1 MTRTAGIPLVDLF
14 DLADRIND
22 ALPQDVQNFID
33 QFAAV
38 NHSVVRSDGA
48 VFHHGSLRAI
58 SDSIDLIPTEFNIG
72 IGKLSLPLLQT
83 GVPFQLAFP
92 RAAFTTTLEPAP
104 ATWRLDLSLSVFV
117 LTLEG
122 LEPALFVA
130 DAGATPRHLVRDP
143 NRDEVRITGAA
154 ILRIEKP
161 GAGAGVYYRFI
172 DQPDPLDPTATS
184 GAVAELAVSPPHFF
198 IGGSE
203 FGMSVGKLQFD
214 FSESYSPP
222 NVLERSQGPGWQ
234 GVAIQE
240 ATLYAPR
247 NLPGIGD
254 LSGGVKN
261 VLIGSPAGL
270 QGELEVQFGRTAL
283 DPAAF
288 QFEQVTSTGDQTL
301 SISGSGQSRT
311 VTIEAA
317 HGSDVIVRA
326 GFTTPAPPTDGSLPA
341 GALQDWLGR
350 WAWPDGTED
359 EGDATSGTVRHG
371 QRLTV
376 TPVELITVDSDTEE
390 FPHPEI
396 SFRFVA
402 AGTATDVNATI
413 GSESFDN
420 VTHLGGTAA
429 DIGTVQLAVASGATG
444 EFEWQIEGRAAIA
457 RGTTF
462 TPDVAG
468 LSGNQ
473 TITLRQKVDEDDER
487 LTRVRLLILDEGDL
501 LVGCEAGVFA
511 ATDDGTAL
519 DLSAVENTF
528 DLSDFHAEGQFVS
541 MLAQAT
547 LDASDPSRVTVPSDG
562 LAQVTIAAGP
572 PPVLL
577 RDRHVQILMDFDTD
591 NETRWGEHRP
601 AGVPGAGAF
610 SQSDLLAWANR
621 YPGADFVVIGRCGDL
636 GSASYNEVLAN
647 ERATRAEALL
657 TVLQSGQSG
666 TPVDAARVMIRGEQT
681 RFSGA
686 DAAGDTLEED
696 AEIAL
701 TPAEKSEAVLDSV
714 LEHGWLIKAE
724 QDRSGWPDQRV
735 PGDASEPIR
744 ERYRRVDVYAVGGTP
759 AAETALVTDE
769 STLGAELRRSLVPA
783 DGRDPAPIPAGSPA
797 IDYRVKLRI
806 VWDSPTVSE
815 LKDAIPTLAEAEFAW
830 TPQQAPLP
838 PINSSEVE
846 LSREVLTIFA
856 NWTHDARTGYTKAAL
871 GIKSEGDPDGLIST
885 DNKPLTAALAF
896 GPVLLS
902 GVDADTDVVEAGAR
916 VAALIAA
923 VGFAEIDLGGG
934 DTLIATGSKSALL
947 SAALETEM
955 RSISDPGPDM
965 QVRVV
970 TDYVCTLHINAGVLG
985 LKTVAGEPMK
995 LRYKKVGIEYDT
1007 SATGW
1012 ERFGLVYDTT
1022 SLEIEDPGRW
1032 EIDGVLGSLLRIV
1045 EVAVGRGSIW
1055 FEGRIAIAME
1065 IGVIEITEAIVRLTF
1080 HDGPDPLPDF
1090 ELRGLVI
1097 KADIP
1102 GTLEGEGRI
1111 RIEDGG
1117 ILRAAVDAN
1126 VIPLGLGA
1134 QAGLAVGKPPEID
1147 PSVFLELFL
1156 GVQFSTPLPLAQSGM
1171 AIYGFKGLFVMNGTR
1186 KLPNNPDP
1194 VGRELEWW
1202 QAPPGFKYEP
1212 EKDQYAIGVGV
1223 VVGTM
1228 PDVSFCVS
1236 CSGMVVVAF
1245 PDPEVIL
1252 GVDVKVIE
1260 VPDTTATDEGGA
1272 SGTITGLI
1280 VIDDEAVKLA
1290 VSAQYTIPK
1299 VLEIKIPFSGYF
1311 PYPSTPGDVYV
1322 RIGSDG
1328 QTAFGRY
1335 GEPVTLKLL
1344 PGTLDVRA
1352 WTYLMIEEGGLPAL
1366 GGDPRFSF
1374 DGFAVGFGAGWEIKW
1389 KAGPIKLEA
1398 SAKVLVGFGTA
1409 PLLIKGGVFVAGELD
1424 LVVVSIAAR
1433 GELILEAREDYIHL
1447 EGEFCGEVDALFFSI
1462 SGCVGVSFGSTPDL
1476 TAPKPESPVKGISL
1490 TDRRDR
1496 IMGKAI
1502 DGTPRGEPIF
1512 PPDDPGA
1519 GAAVDDNHTV
1529 WPDTAPV
1536 IHFAHYV
1543 ENAMGTSAQFTPGAT
1558 PSQPKWWG
1566 SSGLKYTYRLDS
1578 IVLRRRR
1585 DGLVVSGDDPL
1596 QSVWTSTPYRQ
1607 PDSSGAD
1614 GPVPSEHEG
1623 PNLKLLDWN
1632 PWAWVVNMDNGGEG
1646 QAGDPV
1652 ETVEDICD
1660 PKPAPRL
1667 ACVFGRDARRAGIS
1681 RVRMRQQTPAPGPYP
1696 SRFHV
1701 TGEPV
1706 VSLGANR
1713 MTGRPLQTLIEGA
1726 GGHLVA
1732 GGIVS
1737 LPFPANVGGETLRR
1751 GYRLPAAFLA
1761 RRQGLH
1767 RQTLPWEGLF
1777 DRRVTRPAVTL
1788 MICDFAGREDEKPPP
1803 DEEHCVDF
1811 RGVLPDRE
1819 LQRFDHRGVSMRPI
1833 SANDTLELMDSVDQ
1847 TTTPP
1852 TIGRDGSAEVRIPA
1866 NGIVI
1871 RLPRPCGRV
1880 EVHVMPLSRA
1890 KLKAEAFAPDGRR
1903 LSGDSAAGP
1912 EQTPLVLRLAGDGAA
1927 GVNTIHIFGGDGD
1940 AVVFKICCLDAPP
1953 EPPPDDSDCEDFR
1966 NLKPTEEMMSKLRHG
1981 DLDFAVV
1988 DEDTRLRITDQVDQR
2003 PARPRPGRDGGGEIG
2018 FPDQGVVISLRRPCL
2033 AVDVHVMRFGTSP
2046 VGGAAFDA
2054 RGQQLSASTVSGRQR
2069 RPQVLSF
2076 AGARGRPIAEIRLAG
2091 GAGESVI
2098 YRVCCR
2104 GVESTTECLDFKGL
2118 ELPEQRVRRFK
2129 HRGLTF
2135 SSRSKEGYLSL
2146 TDRVKAHGRKA
2157 KPGSD
2162 DVPEVLLPHKGA
2174 RIRLPAPCHAV
2185 EISLMLFEKSP
2196 VVAVALDGSGA
2207 RVAKAKSKK
2216 KPEVAQTLRLEGRDI
2231 RSIDLRG
2238 GDGEAVVYR
2247 ICCTGTGRPPRRPGA
2262 IDLSEDGLRRI
2273 TELTLPPGAVVG
2285 SVNTT
2290 SGDDVP
2296 PEVTVTPQAS
2306 TRTPFTVTGVVDG
2319 EPVDQWQP
2327 EVLDSHEGGG
2337 RRCSLVRFTP
2347 TEGARGPWNGFLI
2360 TPTPGLSVALVS
2372 VCGVDQIAVD
2382 ARDDDAENQQ
2392 DLHDALDDAI
2402 TDDPDTRREIVL
2414 EPGEEYE
2421 IEVTWSYQDFQPD
2434 DPDDTP
2440 PDPVDPAGWKSGGTD
2455 TLRFKVAQ
2463 DETVA
2468 DTPQDGLNEYIFDAR
2483 DLGRYLIGVEPAD
2496 GRGVQFTEDPIWAHF
2511 DNGHVEQLL
2520 EQYGRQ
2526 LTIEVRR
2533 TDPPPQSTP
2542 ADLIAV
2548 LAPIPLTL
2556 QWFSQPL
2563 GLQPTGYA
2571 RLNEAVLASPCLSD
2585 GAPLGGASVAAVG
2598 PLEPDADYDLRV
2610 LAPLTAGGDT
2620 PVVLATRFHTS
2631 RYATPRAFV
2640 DALGYPSAHTGPY
2653 LPDDV
2658 IIPAGAAWP
2667 TGDFEESDSALDAAL
2682 AAVDAQTLPLPTRR
2696 ARSYAF
2702 WRFDAV
2708 GRRWKIEALL
2718 VDSLEPLK
2726 RLRTVVEAGASVPST
2741 GVRMEVTH
2749 ASVGAVRFEL
2759 FRTNANWTRALLMPA
2774 SPLALRLDREAELVL
2789 HFDSSD
2795 GAMSGRRRLRGVPS
2809 ILEREGLA

>member
-22 ALPQDVQNFID
+22 ALPQDVQDFID

-58 SDSIDLIPTEFNIG
+58 ADAVEQIPTEFNIG

-83 GVPFQLAFP
+83 GIPFQLSFP
-92 RAAFTTTLEPAP
+92 RTAFTTNLEPAP
-104 ATWRLDLSLSVFV
+104 AAWRLDLSLSVFV
-117 LTLEG
+117 LTLEA

-154 ILRIEKP
+154 VLRIEKT
-161 GAGAGVYYRFI
+161 GAGAGVNFRFI

-184 GAVAELAVSPPHFF
+184 GAVVELSVSPPHFF

-203 FGMSVGKLQFD
+203 FGLSVGTLQFD

-234 GVAIQE
+234 GVAIRE

-270 QGELEVQFGRTAL
+270 QGELEIQFGRTAL

-288 QFEQVTSTGDQTL
+288 QFEQVTTTGDQSL
-301 SISGSGQSRT
+301 SIGGSGQSRT
-311 VTIEAA
+311 VTVEAA
-317 HGSDVIVRA
+317 QGSDVIVRA

-371 QRLTV
+371 QRLSV
-376 TPVELITVDSDTEE
+376 TPVELITVDSETEE

-396 SFRFVA
+396 TFRFVA
-402 AGTATDVNATI
+402 AGTATDINATI

-429 DIGTVQLAVASGATG
+429 DVGTVQLAVASGATG
-444 EFEWQIEGRAAIA
+444 EFEWQIEGRAEIT
-457 RGTTF
+457 RGSTF
-462 TPDVAG
+462 TPDVSG

-473 TITLRQKVDEDDER
+473 TILLRQKVDEDDER
-487 LTRVRLLILDEGDL
+487 LTRVRLMILDEGDL
-501 LVGCEAGVFA
+501 LVGCETGVFA

-519 DLSAVENTF
+519 DLAAVENTF

-541 MLAQAT
+541 TLAQAT
-547 LDASDPSRVTVPSDG
+547 LDTSDPSSITVPADG

-572 PPVLL
+572 PAVLL
-577 RDRHVQILMDFDTD
+577 RDRHVEILMDFDTD

-610 SQSDLLAWANR
+610 SQSDFLAWANR
-621 YPGADFVVIGRCGDL
+621 YPGAEFIVIGRCGDL
-636 GSASYNEVLAN
+636 GSASYNEDLAN
-647 ERATRAEALL
+647 ERATRAETLL
-657 TVLQSGQSG
+657 TVLQSGQTG
-666 TPVDAARVMIRGEQT
+666 TSIDPALVVRRGEQT
-681 RFSGA
+681 EFSSA
-686 DAAGDTLEED
+686 NVAGDGLEED
-696 AEIAL
+696 GEIDL
-701 TPAEKSEAVLDSV
+701 SEAEKSEAVTNAV
-714 LEHGWLIKAE
+714 LENGWLIKAE
-724 QDRSGWPDQRV
+724 HNRSDWPEQRV
-735 PGDASEPIR
+735 PGDASELIR
-744 ERYRRVDVYAVGGTP
+744 ERYRRVDIYAVGGAPT
-759 AAETALVTDE
+759 AETALVTDE
-769 STLGAELRRSLVPA
+769 PTLGASLRRSLVPA

-815 LKDAIPTLAEAEFAW
+815 LKDAIPSLAEAEFAW

-838 PINSSEVE
+838 AVNGSAVE

-916 VAALIAA
+916 IAALLAA
-923 VGFAEIDLGGG
+923 VGFAEADLGGG

-965 QVRVV
+965 QVRVI
-970 TDYVCTLHINAGVLG
+970 TDYVCTLHINGGFLG
-985 LKTVAGEPMK
+985 LKTVADQPMK

-1032 EIDGVLGSLLRIV
+1032 EINGVLGSLLRIV

-1055 FEGRIAIAME
+1055 FEGRIAIALE
-1065 IGVIEITEAIVRLTF
+1065 IGVIEISEAIVRLTF
-1080 HDGPDPLPDF
+1080 HDGTPIPDF

-1097 KADIP
+1097 KADVP

-1111 RIEDGG
+1111 RIEDDGV
-1117 ILRAAVDAN
+1117 LRAAVDAN
-1126 VIPLGLGA
+1126 IIPLGLGA

-1171 AIYGFKGLFVMNGTR
+1171 AIYGFKGLFVMNGAR

-1212 EKDQYAIGVGV
+1212 QKDQYAIGVGV

-1260 VPDTTATDEGGA
+1260 VPDTTATDEGGS

-1328 QTAFGRY
+1328 QTAFGRF

-1352 WTYLMIEEGGLPAL
+1352 WTYLMIEQGGLPSL
-1366 GGDPRFSF
+1366 GGDARFSF
-1374 DGFAVGFGAGWEIKW
+1374 DGFSVGFGAGWEIKW
-1389 KAGPIKLEA
+1389 SAGPIKLEA

-1424 LVVVSIAAR
+1424 LVVVSISAR

-1447 EGEFCGEVDALFFSI
+1447 DGEFCGEVDLFFFSL

-1496 IMGKAI
+1496 IMGKAVE
-1502 DGTPRGEPIF
+1502 GEPQGAPIF

-1543 ENAMGTSAQFTPGAT
+1543 ENAMGAGAQFTPGAT

-1578 IVLRRRR
+1578 VVLKRF
-1585 DGLVVSGDDPL
+1585 GGAVVSGDEPL
-1596 QSVWTSTPYRQ
+1596 QSVWSSTPYRQ
-1607 PDSSGAD
+1607 PDSSGED
-1614 GPVPSEHEG
+1614 SPVPSEHEG

-1646 QAGDPV
+1646 QDGDPV

-1660 PKPAPRL
+1660 PKPVPRL
-1667 ACVFGRDARRAGIS
+1667 ACVYGRDARRAGIN
-1681 RVRMRQQTPAPGPYP
+1681 RIRLRQQTPAPGPYP

-1706 VSLGANR
+1706 IGVGASR
-1713 MTGRPLQTLIEGA
+1713 ITGRPLQTLVEQA
-1726 GGHLVA
+1726 GGHIVA
-1732 GGIVS
+1732 GGIVP
-1737 LPFPANVGGETLRR
+1737 LPFAATVGGETLNR
-1751 GYRLPAAFLA
+1751 GYHLPAAFLA
-1761 RRQGLH
+1761 RPQGLH

-1788 MICDFAGREDEKPPP
+1788 MICGFAGSEDEKPPG
-1803 DEEHCVDF
+1803 DDEHCVDF
-1811 RGVLPDRE
+1811 RGVKPGGE
-1819 LQRFDHRGVSMRPI
+1819 LQRFDHEGVSMRPVN
-1833 SANDTLELMDSVDQ
+1833 ATDSVVLTDNVNQ
-1847 TTTPP
+1847 AATPATP
-1852 TIGRDGSAEVRIPA
+1852 GNDGSAEARIP
-1866 NGIVI
+1866 GDGLEIQ
-1871 RLPRPCGRV
+1871 LPRPCGRV
-1880 EVHVMPLSRA
+1880 EVHVMLFSRSG
-1890 KLKAEAFAPDGRR
+1890 LKGEAFAADGRR
-1903 LSGDSAAGP
+1903 LSGDSVNGP
-1912 EQTPLVLRLAGDGAA
+1912 ERTPLVLRFAGDATA
-1927 GVNTIHIFGGDGD
+1927 GVSTIRIFGGSNE
-1940 AVVFKICCLDAPP
+1940 AVVFKICCLDGAP
-1953 EPPPDDSDCEDFR
+1953 EETPDDDCEDFR
-1966 NLKPTEEMMSKLRHG
+1966 DLKPRDKTGPKLRHG
-1981 DLDFAVV
+1981 DLAFAVIN
-1988 DEDTRLRITDQVDQR
+1988 DDTRLRVTDQVDQR
-2003 PARPRPGRDGGGEIG
+2003 PTEPRPGRDGGGEIG
-2018 FPDQGVVISLRRPCL
+2018 FPDDGVVISLRRPCL
-2033 AVDVHVMRFGTSP
+2033 AVDVHVMRFNRGP
-2046 VGGAAFDA
+2046 VKGAAFDA
-2054 RGQQLSASTVSGRQR
+2054 RGQQLSVSTVAGRQP

-2076 AGARGRPIAEIRLAG
+2076 AGARGRPIVEIRLAG
-2091 GAGESVI
+2091 GTGEAVI

-2104 GVESTTECLDFKGL
+2104 GAESTTECVDFKGL
-2118 ELPEQRVRRFK
+2118 KLPEDRVARFQ

-2135 SSRSKEGYLSL
+2135 LSRGRVDDLSL
-2146 TDRVKAHGRKA
+2146 TDRVKASARKA

-2162 DVPEVLLPHKGA
+2162 DVPELLLPEKGVQ
-2174 RIRLPAPCHAV
+2174 IRLASPCDAV
-2185 EISLMLFEKSP
+2185 EISIMLFKKSP
-2196 VVAVALDGSGA
+2196 VVAVALDGSGV
-2207 RVAKAKSKK
+2207 RVAKDKSNQKH
-2216 KPEVAQTLRLEGRDI
+2216 EISQTLRLEGRDI
-2231 RSIDLRG
+2231 RSINLRG
-2238 GDGEAVVYR
+2238 GKGEAVIYR

-2262 IDLSEDGLRRI
+2262 LDLSTDGLRRL
-2273 TELTLPPGAVVG
+2273 TELTQPPGLVVG
-2285 SVNTT
+2285 PQDGNPGVVLPGRPTSTT
-2290 SGDDVP
+2290 AAVARPS
-2296 PEVTVTPQAS
+2296 
-2306 TRTPFTVTGVVDG
+2306 FTVTGVIDG
-2319 EPVDQWQP
+2319 RPVDPWQP
-2327 EVLDSHEGGG
+2327 EVLDSREGGG

-2347 TEGARGPWNGFLI
+2347 TARATGPWNGFLI
-2360 TPTPGLSVALVS
+2360 TPSSDLSVTLVS

-2382 ARDDDAENQQ
+2382 ARDDDVENQQ

-2402 TDDPDTRREIVL
+2402 ADDPDARREIVL

-2434 DPDDTP
+2434 DPDETP
-2440 PDPVDPAGWKSGGTD
+2440 PDPVDSTAWKSGGTD
-2455 TLRFKVAQ
+2455 KLRFKVAR
-2463 DETVA
+2463 DATVA

-2483 DLGRYLIGVEPAD
+2483 DVGRYLIGVEPAD

-2520 EQYGRQ
+2520 DQYSRELQ
-2526 LTIEVRR
+2526 IEVRR

-2556 QWFSQPL
+2556 QWYSLPT
-2563 GLQPTGYA
+2563 GLQPAGYA
-2571 RLNEAVLASPCLSD
+2571 RLNEAILASPCLSD
-2585 GAPLGGASVAAVG
+2585 GAPLGGASIAATG

-2610 LAPLTAGGDT
+2610 LAPLGSGNDT

-2631 RYATPRAFV
+2631 RYPTPRAFI

-2658 IIPAGAAWP
+2658 IIPDGAAWP

-2682 AAVDAQTLPLPTRR
+2682 AAVDAETLPLPTQR

-2702 WRFDAV
+2702 WRFDTA
-2708 GRRWKIEALL
+2708 RDRWVIEALL
-2718 VDSLEPLK
+2718 VDSFEPMK
-2726 RLRTVVEAGASVPST
+2726 RLRTVVETGATVPST
-2741 GVRMEVTH
+2741 GVRLEVTH
-2749 ASVGAVRFEL
+2749 ASVGALRFEL
-2759 FRTNANWTRALLMPA
+2759 FRTNANWTRALLLPS
-2774 SPLALRLDREAELVL
+2774 SPLALDPAREAELVL

-2795 GAMSGRRRLRGVPS
+2795 GVMSGSRRLRGVPS
-2809 ILEREGLA
+2809 LLEREGLA